1 MDGLTPDRVSGRRGW
16 RGSARKAGGRLR
28 ANERPDAIGPD
39 ALGRTV
45 EHDVIPRLLNAHRVA
60 HPAPP
65 RPDAGEVAEF
75 TRCACACSPQ
85 AAEAAVA
92 RRRAAGSDAESLLL
106 DLLVP
111 AAAQLAAR
119 WEADLCRYEELAVGM
134 LHLQQLL
141 HGLSA
146 DFVRDGQ
153 AGPSGRRVLLLSA
166 PAEQNM
172 LGLYLVTEFH
182 RCVAAEFFHHAG
194 WDVWRAP
201 PASRSQLASLLRSQ
215 WFDVVAVDASSHE
228 RLSVLPADLAEMRRA
243 SRNARAALL
252 VGGIAVGATPA
263 GGRVLDGA
271 DAVACDPRDMLA
283 EAEALVALRD
293 RPRKR
298 LSR

>member
-1 MDGLTPDRVSGRRGW
+1 MDGLTPDRVSGRRSW
-16 RGSARKAGGRLR
+16 RASARKSGCRLR
-28 ANERPDAIGPD
+28 SNERPDAFAPE

-45 EHDVIPRLLNAHRVA
+45 EHDVIPRLLSAHRNGHA
-60 HPAPP
+60 APA
-65 RPDAGEVAEF
+65 RPDAAEVAEF
-75 TRCACACSPQ
+75 ARCACTGNLQ
-85 AAEAAVA
+85 AAEDAVA
-92 RRRAAGSDAESLLL
+92 RRRAMGSGVESLLL

-111 AAAQLAAR
+111 AASQLAAR
-119 WEADLCRYEELAVGM
+119 WQADLCRYEELAVGM

-166 PAEQNM
+166 PAEQDM

-182 RCVAAEFFHHAG
+182 RCVVAEFFHHAG

-215 WFDVVAVDASSHE
+215 WFDVVAVDASSGE
-228 RLSVLPADLAEMRRA
+228 RLALLPSDLAGMRRA
-243 SRNARAALL
+243 SRNARAALV
-252 VGGIAVGATPA
+252 VGGLALGAA
-263 GGRVLDGA
+263 SGARAIDGA
-271 DAVACDPRDMLA
+271 DAVARDPRDMLSQ
-283 EAEALVALRD
+283 AEALVALRD

-298 LSR
+298 PSR

>member
-16 RGSARKAGGRLR
+16 RGSARKSGGRLR
-28 ANERPDAIGPD
+28 SNERPDALAPE
-39 ALGRTV
+39 ALGRTI
-45 EHDVIPRLLNAHRVA
+45 EHDVIPRLLSAHRTRPGV
-60 HPAPP
+60 PS
-65 RPDAGEVAEF
+65 RPDAAEIAEF
-75 TRCACACSPQ
+75 ARSACTASPQ
-85 AAEAAVA
+85 AAEDVIA
-92 RRRAAGSDAESLLL
+92 RRRAGGCDVESLLL

-111 AAAQLAAR
+111 AAGALAAR
-119 WEADLCRYEELAVGM
+119 WRADQCRYEELAVGM

-166 PAEQNM
+166 PAEQDM

-201 PASRSQLASLLRSQ
+201 PASRSHLMSLLRTQ
-215 WFDVVAVDASSHE
+215 WFDVIAVDASSGE
-228 RLSVLPADLAEMRRA
+228 RLAVLPPDLAEMRRA
-243 SRNARAALL
+243 SRNARAGWV
-252 VGGIAVGATPA
+252 VGGFALASVSDADAV
-263 GGRVLDGA
+263 DGA
-271 DAVACDPRDMLA
+271 DAVARDPRDMLSK
-283 EAEALVALRD
+283 AEALVALRE

-298 LSR
+298 PSR